1 MIKLTFNLPDEIE
14 EYIKSQGYDVNS
26 YIQTVLIQPLLDGIE
41 FLEQKKLIEEKRV
54 EIYEKVNSVK
64 ENIGIQITKEDTSVE
79 IEKDIKLD

>member
-41 FLEQKKLIEEKRV
+41 LLEQKKLIEEKQV
-54 EIYEKVNSVK
+54 EIDEKVNSVK

>member
-26 YIQTVLIQPLLDGIE
+26 YIQTVLVQPLLDAIQ
-41 FLEQKKLIEEKRV
+41 FLEQKKLIEAKRV
-54 EIYEKVNSVK
+54 EIDEKVNSVK